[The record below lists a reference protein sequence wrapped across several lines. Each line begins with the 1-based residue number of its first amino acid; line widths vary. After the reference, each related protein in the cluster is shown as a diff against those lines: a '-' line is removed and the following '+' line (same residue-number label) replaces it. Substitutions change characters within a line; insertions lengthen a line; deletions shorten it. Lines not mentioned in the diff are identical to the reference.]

1 MSQKTNPFL
10 RGYWNLKIVRTLC
23 ISYDDGSPHVW
34 RNIHASQAHLTDE
47 ELVSSSCIVTNDFA
61 VVSNGFEAVSAQVLA
76 ECDAGEGVRGEGVI
90 GAVVYAIHGDDFD
103 GRPIHVGDTYSA
115 EAAREVVQRLSFETG
130 YYSRC
135 WEISSAHISQETG
148 QYLANLAD
156 LATPEAFLFIA
167 FRVPYSP
174 AIGVKLIST
183 PWTDG
188 NLEHAEGITAE
199 QLRQEHRSKG
209 MPGDLANILELAGQA
224 DVRILILDA
233 DAPALLGLPLAES

>member
-1 MSQKTNPFL
+1 MSHNSNPFL
-10 RGYWNLKIVRTLC
+10 RGYWNLRIVRTLS
-23 ISYDDGSPHVW
+23 ISYEDGSPHVW
-34 RNIHASQAHLTDE
+34 RTIHASQEHFSDE
-47 ELVSSSCIVTNDFA
+47 ELVSSPCIVANDFA
-61 VVSNGFEAVSAQVLA
+61 VVSNGPEPVSAEVLA
-76 ECDAGEGVRGEGVI
+76 ECNVGEGVSGAGVI

-103 GRPIHVGDTYSA
+103 GRPVHIGDTYSA
-115 EAAREVVQRLSFETG
+115 KAAREVVQRLSFETG

-148 QYLANLAD
+148 QYLASLAD

-174 AIGVKLIST
+174 AIGIKLIST
-183 PWTDG
+183 PWTDQ

-199 QLRQEHRSKG
+199 QLRLEHQNKG
-209 MPGDLANILELAGQA
+209 MPDDLANILELAGQA

-233 DAPALLGLPLAES
+233 DAPVLLGLPLAEP

>member
-1 MSQKTNPFL
+1 MSQNPNPFL
-10 RGYWNLKIVRTLC
+10 RGYWNLKIVRTLS
-23 ISYDDGSPHVW
+23 ISYEDGSPHVW
-34 RNIHASQAHLTDE
+34 RNIHQSQEHLSDE
-47 ELVSSSCIVTNDFA
+47 ELVSASCIVTSDFA
-61 VVSNGFEAVSAQVLA
+61 VVSNGPASVSAEVLA
-76 ECDAGEGVRGEGVI
+76 ERDAGEGAYGVV

-103 GRPIHVGDTYSA
+103 GLPVHIGDTYSA

-135 WEISSAHISQETG
+135 WEISSAHISRETG

-167 FRVPYSP
+167 LRVPYSP

-183 PWTDG
+183 PWTGQHLQDV
-188 NLEHAEGITAE
+188 EEISAE
-199 QLRQEHRSKG
+199 QLRQEHCSKG
-209 MPGDLANILELAGQA
+209 MPDDLAQILALAGQA

-233 DAPALLGLPLAES
+233 DAPVLPGLPLAGE

>member
-1 MSQKTNPFL
+1 MSQKFNPFL
-10 RGYWNLKIVRTLC
+10 RGYWNLKTVRTLC
-23 ISYDDGSPHVW
+23 VSYEDGSPHVW
-34 RNIHASQAHLTDE
+34 RNIHPSQQHLSDE
-47 ELVSSSCIVTNDFA
+47 TLISSACIVTSDFA
-61 VVSNGFEAVSAQVLA
+61 VVSNGPEPVSAEVLA
-76 ECDAGEGVRGEGVI
+76 ECDVGEGVGGEGVI
-90 GAVVYAIHGDDFD
+90 GAVVYAIHGEDFD

-135 WEISSAHISQETG
+135 WEISSAHISEETG

-156 LATPEAFLFIA
+156 LATPEAFLFSA

-183 PWTDG
+183 PWTDK
-188 NLEHAEGITAE
+188 NLEHAEGTGAN
-199 QLRQEHRSKG
+199 QLRQEHRNKG
-209 MPGDLANILELAGQA
+209 VPDDLANILELAGQA

-233 DAPALLGLPLAES
+233 DAPVLLGLPLAES

>member
-135 WEISSAHISQETG
+135 WEISSAHISEETA

-199 QLRQEHRSKG
+199 QLRQ
-209 MPGDLANILELAGQA
+209 DLHS
-224 DVRILILDA
+224 
-233 DAPALLGLPLAES
+233 ALRMAH

>member
-1 MSQKTNPFL
+1 MSQNPNPFL
-10 RGYWNLKIVRTLC
+10 RGYWNLKIVRTLS
-23 ISYDDGSPHVW
+23 ISHEDGSPHVW
-34 RNIHASQAHLTDE
+34 RNIHQSQEHLSDE
-47 ELVSSSCIVTNDFA
+47 ELVSASCIVTSDFA
-61 VVSNGFEAVSAQVLA
+61 VVSNGPDSVSAEVLA
-76 ECDAGEGVRGEGVI
+76 ECDAGEGAYGVV

-103 GRPIHVGDTYSA
+103 GLPVHIGDTYSA

-135 WEISSAHISQETG
+135 WEISSAHISHETG

-183 PWTDG
+183 PWTGQHLQDV
-188 NLEHAEGITAE
+188 EEISAE
-199 QLRQEHRSKG
+199 QLRQEHCSKG
-209 MPGDLANILELAGQA
+209 MPDDLAQILALAGQA

-233 DAPALLGLPLAES
+233 DAPVLPGLPLAGE

>member
-1 MSQKTNPFL
+1 MSQNPNPFL
-10 RGYWNLKIVRTLC
+10 RGYWNLKIVRTLS
-23 ISYDDGSPHVW
+23 ISHEDGSPHVW
-34 RNIHASQAHLTDE
+34 RNIHQSQEHLSDE
-47 ELVSSSCIVTNDFA
+47 ELVSASCIVTSDFA
-61 VVSNGFEAVSAQVLA
+61 VVSNGPDSVSAEVLA
-76 ECDAGEGVRGEGVI
+76 ER
-90 GAVVYAIHGDDFD
+90 DDFD
-103 GRPIHVGDTYSA
+103 GLPVHIGDTYSA

-135 WEISSAHISQETG
+135 WEISSAHISHETG

-183 PWTDG
+183 PWTGQHLQDV
-188 NLEHAEGITAE
+188 EEISAE
-199 QLRQEHRSKG
+199 QLRQEHCSKG
-209 MPGDLANILELAGQA
+209 MPDDLAQILALAGQA

-233 DAPALLGLPLAES
+233 DAPVLPGLPLAGE

>member
-1 MSQKTNPFL
+1 MSQNPNPFL
-10 RGYWNLKIVRTLC
+10 RGYWNLKIVRTLS
-23 ISYDDGSPHVW
+23 ISYEDGSPHVW
-34 RNIHASQAHLTDE
+34 RNIHPSQQHLSDE
-47 ELVSSSCIVTNDFA
+47 ALVSSPCIVTSDFA
-61 VVSNGFEAVSAQVLA
+61 VVRNDSAPVSAELIA
-76 ECDAGEGVRGEGVI
+76 EYDAVEGGGEGVV

-103 GRPIHVGDTYSA
+103 GRPVHVGDTYSA

-183 PWTDG
+183 PWTDQH
-188 NLEHAEGITAE
+188 LQDVEGITAE

-209 MPGDLANILELAGQA
+209 MPDDLAQILELAGQV

-233 DAPALLGLPLAES
+233 DASVLPDLPLADD